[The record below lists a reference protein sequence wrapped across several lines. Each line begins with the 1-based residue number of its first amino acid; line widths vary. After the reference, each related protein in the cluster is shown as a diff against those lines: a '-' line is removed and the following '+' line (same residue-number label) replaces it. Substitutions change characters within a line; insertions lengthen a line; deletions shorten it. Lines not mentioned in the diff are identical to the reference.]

1 MSSKIKKRP
10 TYTEDF
16 KRQIVALHSH
26 GKRKVDLVRE
36 YGISPAALDR
46 WIKQVNQTG
55 SFKTKDNLTPEQLE
69 IRQLK
74 KQLKQ
79 AEMENDILK

>member
-1 MSSKIKKRP
+1 MSSKIKNRP

-16 KRQIVALHSH
+16 KRQIVSLHSH

-46 WIKQVNQTG
+46 WVKQYNQTG
-55 SFKTKDNLTPEQLE
+55 GSVAKFPSLHFYCKMKEKAIEEL
-69 IRQLK
+69 
-74 KQLKQ
+74 
-79 AEMENDILK
+79 

>member
-26 GKRKVDLVRE
+26 GKRKVELVRE

-46 WIKQVNQTG
+46 WVKQANQTG
-55 SFKTKDNLTPEQLE
+55 AFKTKDNLTPEQL
-69 IRQLK
+69 
-74 KQLKQ
+74 
-79 AEMENDILK
+79 